1 MSSPNIDGWHHLT
14 ENEVIDRW
22 SSDQNSG
29 LNPSDIEH
37 RLEQH
42 GLNAI
47 TTQRRQ
53 SPFIRFLLQFH
64 QPLIY
69 ILIISGV
76 FTALLHE

>member
-1 MSSPNIDGWHHLT
+1 MSSPNIEDWHHLT

-22 SSDQNSG
+22 SSDQNSC